1 MSELRTVIVVDY
13 QNVHLTGH
21 SRFEAT
27 RWRPKHEALIDPLHF
42 AHQLLSQR
50 NSRQREGWPSAS
62 LALVDVYR
70 GLPSPDHEPAAY
82 ARNLAQKRHWER
94 DGRVRVT
101 HRPLRYRYERDESGI
116 PVRDPQTGLKI
127 PVGPPTEKGVDVMC
141 ALALLRHAQSPDVD
155 LVILASLDSDL
166 IPALDEVSS
175 LGKRVETFSWWNP
188 RMRGFEM
195 HLSDPEKR
203 VWNTRLNEQAFLRC
217 LDTTNYT

>member
-141 ALALLRHAQSPDVD
+141 ALALLRHAQAPT
-155 LVILASLDSDL
+155 LT
-166 IPALDEVSS
+166 SS
-175 LGKRVETFSWWNP
+175 SSR
-188 RMRGFEM
+188 
-195 HLSDPEKR
+195 LSIA
-203 VWNTRLNEQAFLRC
+203 T
-217 LDTTNYT
+217 